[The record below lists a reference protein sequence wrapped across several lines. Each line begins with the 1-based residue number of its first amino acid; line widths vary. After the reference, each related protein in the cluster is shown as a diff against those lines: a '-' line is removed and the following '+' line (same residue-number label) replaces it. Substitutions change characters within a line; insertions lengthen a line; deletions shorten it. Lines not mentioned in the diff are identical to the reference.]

1 MHNFCFNDCIPK
13 DVGQTEAIK
22 ALSDTLKEY
31 DNVKSEF
38 PNEVEGVF
46 TSQQP
51 SKIMLG
57 SSALIDCITQ
67 LEYDKQT
74 IAFDAFTKH
83 PIDKLLESDDD
94 DLLENEYIIK
104 VGDTS
109 YDAMSAKVAADND
122 GILFSLGLHKDLKK
136 NVIDII
142 SNANATIQIDNL
154 FGETKNTNYII
165 NLIKQ
170 AIRAK
175 LGNFEKL
182 LEIVG
187 NNVYSDRFE
196 RAFKKAS
203 KPIQDSV
210 IEHFQKAIERNG
222 YSPFYADGDL
232 IKDVSPQKSKYSVFE
247 LRIFSPVAYRVY
259 FHEGTDKI
267 YLALMEKKPP
277 SSTQNAHI
285 KRATRIIR
293 ELIATDN

>member
-1 MHNFCFNDCIPK
+1 MYNFCFNDCIPK
-13 DVGQTEAIK
+13 DVGKKEVAK

-31 DNVKSEF
+31 DKIKSGF
-38 PNEVEGVF
+38 TTEVEGIY

-67 LEYDKQT
+67 LEHDQQT

-83 PIDKLLESDDD
+83 PIDKFLESDDD
-94 DLLENEYIIK
+94 DLLKNEYVIQ
-104 VGDTS
+104 VGGIS
-109 YDAMSAKVAADND
+109 YDAMSAKVAADNE
-122 GILFSLGLHKDLKK
+122 GILFSLGLHNDLKK
-136 NVIDII
+136 DFIDII
-142 SNANATIQIDNL
+142 SNSNETIRINNL

-170 AIRAK
+170 AILAK

-182 LEIVG
+182 LELLG

-196 RAFKKAS
+196 RSFKKAS

-210 IEHFQKAIERNG
+210 IEHFQRAIDRKG
-222 YSPFYADGDL
+222 TSRFYPDGNL
-232 IKDVSPQKSKYSVFE
+232 IKDVTPSKSKHSVCE
-247 LRIFSPVAYRVY
+247 LRIFSPIAYRVY

-277 SSTQNAHI
+277 TNTQNAHI
-285 KRATRIIR
+285 KRAAEIIR
-293 ELIATDN
+293 ELIVADN